1 MGKGRWIRGMAN
13 GEWVKGM
20 DSALSTA
27 RAAWLRLRRHQ
38 AVCVRGRYGARA
50 TSGNSICSLL
60 LHFGS
65 VLEPLRAFLKELTN
79 LRLDC

>member
-27 RAAWLRLRRHQ
+27 R
-38 AVCVRGRYGARA
+38 VCVRGRYGTRA
-50 TSGNSICSLL
+50 TSGNFHLFLTLAFWDRFWSPY
-60 LHFGS
+60 G
-65 VLEPLRAFLKELTN
+65 AFLKELTN
-79 LRLDC
+79 LRLD

>member
-1 MGKGRWIRGMAN
+1 MAN
-13 GEWVKGM
+13 GEWMKGM

-27 RAAWLRLRRHQ
+27 RAAWLRLRRNQ
-38 AVCVRGRYGARA
+38 AVCVPLWNK
-50 TSGNSICSLL
+50 SNKWKFPFVPS

-65 VLEPLRAFLKELTN
+65 VLEPLRGFLKGLTN